1 MNTDRDRINSKYVS
15 RYSLEE
21 QGVCVKEYLAGAS
34 KKELADKWGISER
47 TIERWIKKYK
57 SKEDDSEFQMRER
70 DKKIPQ
76 NVQKDLMK
84 ILSSNAILYGFH
96 ISIWNERRVVEFTR
110 KKYGITIT
118 RYIAK
123 KILKDIKGLHR
134 KKDEENEI
142 KEMLDQKYKIIIL
155 DYLKIGKIKRRSIEA
170 MEYGYFKNEVL
181 NVNIGIAISE
191 KSIYAKIIFSDI
203 DIREKQGMVNPLK
216 MKSREVE
223 EKDRESR
230 KITKYFKDRFLNS
243 IMMKEDNER
252 KIVFIMH
259 RENYLEKYVRKE
271 RNYVYIHNNFEKRYR
286 INESVL
292 ECFND
297 INNKSQMFDS
307 YESIIKKIKDKI
319 GKYNKNKRK
328 IIIIR

>member
-1 MNTDRDRINSKYVS
+1 MNSDRDLINSKYVS

-21 QGVCVKEYLAGAS
+21 QGACVKEYLAGAS
-34 KKELADKWGISER
+34 KKELADKWGVTTR
-47 TIERWIKKYK
+47 TIERWIKKYRRK
-57 SKEDDSEFQMRER
+57 DNDLEFQMRKRNE
-70 DKKIPQ
+70 KISEESQ
-76 NVQKDLMK
+76 RKLMK

-123 KILKDIKGLHR
+123 KILKDVKELYD
-134 KKDEENEI
+134 KKDEEDEI
-142 KEMLDQKYKIIIL
+142 KEMIDQKYKIIIL
-155 DYLKIGKIKRRSIEA
+155 DFLKIGKIKRRSIEA
-170 MEYGYFKNEVL
+170 IEYGYFKNEVL

-223 EKDRESR
+223 KKDRESR
-230 KITKYFKDRFLNS
+230 KITKNFKDRFLNS
-243 IMMKEDNER
+243 IMMKEGNER

-259 RENYLEKYVRKE
+259 RENYLEKYYKNE
-271 RNYVYIHNNFEKRYR
+271 RNYIYIYNNFEKRYR
-286 INESVL
+286 MNESVL
-292 ECFND
+292 ECLND

-328 IIIIR
+328 IVIIR